1 MSPDGKE
8 CNEWTEWVNE
18 VSAGGRDKGPA
29 FISLR
34 SLLAG
39 LVPCLSPRV
48 SSLRSATR
56 YARDRF
62 APVCDANGMS
72 EERRER
78 HDDSERPF
86 SLTSLHYLLSLQS
99 ARRAWR
105 EPDSRPK
112 AERKGTDTTEGR
124 DE

>member
-48 SSLRSATR
+48 SSLRRPRHPSVGSFLR
-56 YARDRF
+56 YAHF
-62 APVCDANGMS
+62 TLSFGAQPPAPFGRL
-72 EERRER
+72 RRV
-78 HDDSERPF
+78 
-86 SLTSLHYLLSLQS
+86 
-99 ARRAWR
+99 WR
-105 EPDSRPK
+105 
-112 AERKGTDTTEGR
+112 G
-124 DE
+124 

>member
-78 HDDSERPF
+78 VRSG
-86 SLTSLHYLLSLQS
+86 Q
-99 ARRAWR
+99 RRGTWKGVDR
-105 EPDSRPK
+105 K
-112 AERKGTDTTEGR
+112 ADNVR
-124 DE
+124 